1 MKVMITLITVFMLSL
16 FSTGV
21 FADSLEDRLKAL
33 EENQKRQEQTID
45 EQRKLIEELKTQ
57 VKEGQPAAAP
67 AGAAAEQAAPAGE
80 MQQQVEELKEKVDK
94 VVENQTRTQPG
105 IFNPA
110 IGVVGET
117 VFGYRSRKSSETG
130 SDRPGGYDVNQRSV
144 ELNIAASVDPFAKA
158 YAVINGAA
166 DPVTGEVTLGV
177 EEAALQTTSL
187 PWNLELKA
195 GRFFGE
201 FGRLEYI
208 HDHELPMV
216 NRPLAI
222 DQYIGGE
229 SRTDGAQ
236 LNWLLPVD
244 HYISLTTG
252 LGTQFGGDNP
262 PNSVGEFRNFSGLN
276 FWSRLSTYFDLTPDI
291 SLEPGVSG
299 LWNPHTAAQW
309 DPSAAALPTTN
320 TVSNTK
326 NMFTER
332 ERRLLGADLQLS
344 YKPLRNNQFQSVT
357 WGTEVLYSDNRYD
370 VNDVT
375 DPNNPVF
382 LSSRSVGSLG
392 LYSYLTY
399 KFHRQW
405 SAGFLFDYVEDA
417 VDKKAKTYAYSP
429 YITWVT
435 SHWNQIRL
443 QYTYTDHNAESTAA
457 FGLRPDNAVYIQWA
471 WIIGAHSHGWQ
482 QR

>member
-1 MKVMITLITVFMLSL
+1 M
-16 FSTGV
+16 
-21 FADSLEDRLKAL
+21 
-33 EENQKRQEQTID
+33 
-45 EQRKLIEELKTQ
+45 
-57 VKEGQPAAAP
+57 
-67 AGAAAEQAAPAGE
+67 
-80 MQQQVEELKEKVDK
+80 
-94 VVENQTRTQPG
+94 
-105 IFNPA
+105 
-110 IGVVGET
+110 
-117 VFGYRSRKSSETG
+117 
-130 SDRPGGYDVNQRSV
+130 
-144 ELNIAASVDPFAKA
+144 
-158 YAVINGAA
+158 
-166 DPVTGEVTLGV
+166 
-177 EEAALQTTSL
+177 
-187 PWNLELKA
+187 
-195 GRFFGE
+195 
-201 FGRLEYI
+201 
-208 HDHELPMV
+208 
-216 NRPLAI
+216 
-222 DQYIGGE
+222 
-229 SRTDGAQ
+229 
-236 LNWLLPVD
+236 PVD

-309 DPSAAALPTTN
+309 ADPGGANPPFPTTLSGN
-320 TVSNTK
+320 T
-326 NMFTER
+326 FTER
-332 ERRLLGADLQLS
+332 ERRLLGADMVLS
-344 YKPLRNNQFQSVT
+344 YRPLRNNQFQSVT

-370 VNDVT
+370 VTNGVNSL
-375 DPNNPVF
+375 PGG
-382 LSSRSVGSLG
+382 SVGSTG

-405 SAGFLFDYVEDA
+405 SASFLFDFVEDA
-417 VDKKAKTYAYSP
+417 VDKKAKTFAYSP